1 MVAADAAI
9 TFLSAIHVMK
19 NIAIILTMLA
29 GIFAADVAYAVT
41 DREMDMAKAET
52 AKLYLRWSNDGS
64 GYLDDIKPQSM
75 ADLEGK
81 LRAKEKENLR
91 AFNAVKVPGD
101 YASWDKERLV
111 EFWSVTF
118 FTSPGL
124 SAEGK
129 RAKDRVRR
137 KLQAMTVS
145 APTAAKAEEPTPD
158 EPKELPSE
166 AKEQPADENAPAPSA
181 ETAVD
186 EQENILADQE
196 AIAKDMEEGT
206 RSTPARTSH
215 TWIYIVALVVLVGV
229 VVWLMVFAAN
239 MMKKQDKE
247 LKQASASAGQYSEDE
262 VSARLA
268 KARKEGAQV
277 AEENVRLRSEIDR
290 LTSLLEESRGRER
303 DITAELARLKGQAA
317 AMATAS
323 AASVSG
329 LGQTARPARM
339 AKEGASEVLNVIY
352 LGRANAKGQFVR
364 GDRRPNP
371 EHTIYRLDTKDG
383 LVGTFRVYDEASAID
398 LALSD
403 PMSNLAGGCLAENF
417 EEAPEAE
424 TIVTENPGTAIFE
437 GGCWKVLRKSRIRFE

>member
-1 MVAADAAI
+1 
-9 TFLSAIHVMK
+9 MK
-19 NIAIILTMLA
+19 NIAIILTILA
-29 GIFAADVAYAVT
+29 GIFTSGSAYAVT
-41 DREMDMAKAET
+41 DREMDQAKAET

-64 GYLDDIKPQSM
+64 GYLDEIKPQSM
-75 ADLEGK
+75 ADLESK

-91 AFNAVKVPGD
+91 AFNAVKVPSD

-129 RAKDRVRR
+129 RAKDRVRK
-137 KLQAMTVS
+137 KLQAMSVS
-145 APTAAKAEEPTPD
+145 APAQAKAEEP
-158 EPKELPSE
+158 KEESSKENAAE
-166 AKEQPADENAPAPSA
+166 AKEQPMKNNSEIPSA
-181 ETAVD
+181 ETVVN
-186 EQENILADQE
+186 EQEDILADQE
-196 AIAKDMEEGT
+196 AIAKDMEEGSH
-206 RSTPARTSH
+206 STPARTSH

-247 LKQASASAGQYSEDE
+247 LKQASAAAGNNTSGEE
-262 VSARLA
+262 VASRLA
-268 KARKEGAQV
+268 TARREGAKV
-277 AEENVRLRSEIDR
+277 AEENVRLRAEIDR

-303 DITAELARLKGQAA
+303 NISIELARLKEQAA
-317 AMATAS
+317 AMASASTIS
-323 AASVSG
+323 AASRPV
-329 LGQTARPARM
+329 QPAQARKEEPAPM
-339 AKEGASEVLNVIY
+339 LNIIY

-371 EHTIYRLDTKDG
+371 DHTVYRLDTKDG
-383 LVGTFRVYDEASAID
+383 LVGTFRVCEDAAAID

-403 PMSNLAGGCLAENF
+403 PMMNLAGGCLADNF
-417 EEAPEAE
+417 DEAPEAE

-437 GGCWKVLRKSRIRFE
+437 GGCWKVLRKSKIRFE